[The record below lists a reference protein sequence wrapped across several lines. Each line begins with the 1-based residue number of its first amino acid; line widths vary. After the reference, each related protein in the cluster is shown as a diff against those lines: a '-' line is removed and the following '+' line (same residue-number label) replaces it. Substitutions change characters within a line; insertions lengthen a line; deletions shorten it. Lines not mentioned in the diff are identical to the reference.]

1 MRRQRCMVSSLL
13 DQTNPVQLLKKYPK
27 LAKVAK
33 NNMSTDVPQQDLE
46 AWVDLV
52 QRIQGGA
59 VRSLPFTNQVIST
72 VNPDFEAIRAMVHEA
87 ITAPPVTPSPTA
99 TATATATGTSTP
111 SSTTTPGTG
120 TTKPDLTKAQDFS
133 AVC

>member
-33 NNMSTDVPQQDLE
+33 NNMSTDVPQQDLD
-46 AWVDLV
+46 AWVELV
-52 QRIQGGA
+52 QRIQGGS

-72 VNPDFEAIRAMVHEA
+72 VNPDFAAIRAMVKDA
-87 ITAPPVTPSPTA
+87 ITAPPTA
-99 TATATATGTSTP
+99 TPGPSATATATGTSTP
-111 SSTTTPGTG
+111 SSSATTGAGPG
-120 TTKPDLTKAQDFS
+120 KPDLTKAQDFS

>member
-1 MRRQRCMVSSLL
+1 MVSSLL

-52 QRIQGGA
+52 QRIQGGS

-72 VNPDFEAIRAMVHEA
+72 VNPDFAAIRAMVKEA
-87 ITAPPVTPSPTA
+87 ITAPPPPTPTPS
-99 TATATATGTSTP
+99 ATATGTSTP
-111 SSTTTPGTG
+111 SATATTGTG
-120 TTKPDLTKAQDFS
+120 QAKPDLTKAQDFS